1 MRSKRTGIKCIF
13 QKYYHT
19 YSRRL
24 KTTWSNDPNTDGVKN
39 YIKIRCFRKCRAVV
53 GRVLADR
60 WAAGC
65 WRHTCGRRRSSMYC
79 HVERPRCS
87 NEYNE
92 HSLTTTATTSTTII
106 ILWPLCTTTCT
117 SRYLQLR
124 THTNTCLSALCPG
137 LPRWAGTRKVKPIW
151 ILLKQETVSG
161 SGITLAACKPAVR
174 STDNHAS
181 VPPLS
186 FYRPDA
192 LPAAQPTVSKHWRQL
207 RINIVVHSSFT
218 ADKLSGVRW
227 TCIRPRWCHRHS
239 LCSPEKFEA
248 VN

>member
-1 MRSKRTGIKCIF
+1 MSTDTVTKQFFCFCHNSGKATRLENNKSSKMRSKRTGIKCIF

-87 NEYNE
+87 DEYNE

-106 ILWPLCTTTCT
+106 ILWPLCRTTCT
-117 SRYLQLR
+117 SWYLQLR
-124 THTNTCLSALCPG
+124 THTHTFIG
-137 LPRWAGTRKVKPIW
+137 
-151 ILLKQETVSG
+151 
-161 SGITLAACKPAVR
+161 
-174 STDNHAS
+174 
-181 VPPLS
+181 PLS
-186 FYRPDA
+186 RTT
-192 LPAAQPTVSKHWRQL
+192 QVSRYHKGKTNVDFAEARDSEWQWHHLGCMQAC
-207 RINIVVHSSFT
+207 SS
-218 ADKLSGVRW
+218 LNR
-227 TCIRPRWCHRHS
+227 
-239 LCSPEKFEA
+239 
-248 VN
+248 